1 MADPIH
7 YAKNGDVHI
16 AYRVHETT
24 SDSNL
29 DLLFV
34 PIWTSN
40 LDMYDAWPPV
50 ARSLQ
55 ALSRFAR
62 VIVVDRR
69 GTGLSDRTHGIA
81 TLEEGMDD
89 MLAVLDDLGS
99 EKVAVTG
106 FNESGSLCAMLA
118 ATHPERIS
126 HLVLYGS
133 FAATVRQDDY
143 PWAPTPEERDEQIAM
158 MIQVWGQEDFA
169 FILNPTSHDDPG
181 FREWAAKWQ
190 RNTVTRD
197 ALPAAYDVLART
209 DVRQVLPLI
218 RVPTLVLHR
227 KDDSLV
233 TVENGRYL
241 ADKIPDAK
249 YVELEGEDH
258 IPFLGDWEAVVD
270 EIEVFLT
277 GGRSQREPD
286 RVLATI
292 LFTDIVGSSQKATE
306 LGDRRWKEVLDQ
318 HDAIIRTELARAN
331 GRLIKT
337 VGDGALATFDGP
349 ARAIRCACRIR
360 DRMKGLGLETRAG
373 LHTGEVETRGDDVGG
388 IAVHIG
394 ARVSERA
401 GPGELVVS
409 SAIPSLVAGSG
420 IEFEDLGEE
429 ELRGVEGK
437 WRLYRVNA

>member
-7 YAKNGDVHI
+7 YATNGDVHI
-16 AYRVHETT
+16 AYRVHE
-24 SDSNL
+24 SPNAQL

-40 LDMYDAWPPV
+40 LDMYDSWPPV
-50 ARSLQ
+50 ARSLE
-55 ALSRFAR
+55 ALTRFAR

-89 MLAVLDDLGS
+89 LLAVLDDLGS
-99 EKVAVTG
+99 EKIAVTG
-106 FNESGSLCAMLA
+106 FNESGSLCALLA
-118 ATHPERIS
+118 ATHPDRIS
-126 HLVLYGS
+126 ALILYGS
-133 FAATVRQDDY
+133 YAATVRQDDY
-143 PWAPTPEERDEQIAM
+143 PWAPTPEERNHQIEM

-169 FILNPTSHDDPG
+169 FILNPKSHDDPG
-181 FREWAAKWQ
+181 FREWSAKWQ
-190 RNTVTRD
+190 RNSVSRD

-218 RVPTLVLHR
+218 RVPSLVLHR
-227 KDDSLV
+227 KDDQLV

-241 ADKIPDAK
+241 AAKIPGAK

-258 IPFLGDWEAVVD
+258 IPFLGDWETIVD
-270 EIEVFLT
+270 EIEEFLT
-277 GGRSQREPD
+277 GSRSEREPD

-292 LFTDIVGSSQKATE
+292 LFTDIVGSSQKASE
-306 LGDRRWKEVLDQ
+306 LGDHRWKELLDR
-318 HDAIIRTELARAN
+318 HDSIIQTELARAN

-360 DRMKGLGLETRAG
+360 ERVEGLGLETRAG
-373 LHTGEVETRGDDVGG
+373 LHTGEVEIRGDDVGG
-388 IAVHIG
+388 IAVHVG
-394 ARVSERA
+394 ARVAERA
-401 GPGELVVS
+401 APGELLVS
-409 SAIPSLVAGSG
+409 STVPSLVAGSG
-420 IEFEDLGEE
+420 IDFEDAGEV
-429 ELRGVEGK
+429 ELRGVPGR
-437 WRLYRVNA
+437 WRLYRVIT